1 MTYKYPKLITFSL
14 MIAMFLAAIE
24 ATIVNA
30 AMPTI
35 VGALGGFALY
45 SWVFSAFMLTNTT
58 TVPIYGKLADMFGRK
73 IMLITAILLFITGSA
88 LSGFASSME
97 QLVLYRAIQGL
108 GAGGVLPL
116 ALTIAGDM
124 FPLEK
129 RAKVQGLFS
138 SIWGISAIA
147 GPLLGGFIVDH
158 FSWRW
163 LFFINVPIGA
173 FVVLLLAL
181 FLPTYNNRKKHKIDV
196 LGATILSSGVVI
208 FLYSTLIVGQLGWLH
223 WKTISLFVLSLTFFI
238 IFVLIEQKVEEP
250 FIPLSL
256 FKNKIIASSNIT
268 AFLMG
273 IGMFGSIQFVPLYVQ
288 NVIGTSATGAGLS
301 ITPQVLGWSA
311 AAFIASPLLLKYGYR
326 LPILL
331 GVFLMTFAG
340 LLLSQLNIT
349 TSYWYVLISM
359 FILGLGLGFAM
370 TTFAVAVQSAVT
382 FEQRGLA
389 TSTQMF
395 SRSIGATFGVTILG
409 SILTASMRPKVEQ
422 FTREH
427 QSVLS
432 PDIIQQLNESQ
443 GIIRGEETQFFPS
456 EVVYQMTSFLAESI
470 HNTMLIAFILTF
482 FSLITAWLLIPKG
495 SAHSL
500 SAIEKD

>member
-97 QLVLYRAIQGL
+97 QLVLFRAIQGL

-124 FPLEK
+124 FSLEN

-173 FVVLLLAL
+173 LVVLLLAL
-181 FLPTYNNRKKHKIDV
+181 FLPTYENRKKHKIDV
-196 LGATILSSGVVI
+196 LGASLLSVGIII

-223 WKTISLFVLSLTFFI
+223 WKTIFLFVLSFIFFI
-238 IFVLIEQKVEEP
+238 IFVFIEQKVKEP

-256 FKNKIIASSNIT
+256 FRNKIIASSNIT

-273 IGMFGSIQFVPLYVQ
+273 IGMFGSIQFVPLFVQ

-340 LLLSQLNIT
+340 FLLSQFNIS
-349 TSYWYVLISM
+349 TSYWYVLVAM

-409 SILTASMRPKVEQ
+409 SVLTASMKPRVEQ
-422 FTREH
+422 YIDEH
-427 QSVLS
+427 QAVLS

-443 GIIRGEETQFFPS
+443 GIIRGEEAQFFPND
-456 EVVYQMTSFLAESI
+456 VVYQMTSFLADSI
-470 HNTMLIAFILTF
+470 HNTMFSAFILTF
-482 FSLITAWLLIPKG
+482 FSLFTAWLLIPKG

-500 SAIEKD
+500 SAKEKE